1 MKTKYILAASAF
13 VLLGAC
19 DESEYELENL
29 VPEQYHKV
37 LYINN
42 SGTIDMIL
50 YNTGED
56 NTCKLSIFKG
66 GSQSEQTADA
76 IIGVLEQD
84 VVDKTYS
91 EPEMINYKV
100 LAPECYSIETTE
112 LHFSSED
119 RFKNVTVAIHVPEV
133 EKTIARNPGAICVLP
148 LYLYSRTDSV
158 NEYKNETFIK
168 ISEVLTP
175 TLGFMS
181 TGIDYQT
188 YTVGFDMET
197 AKIEFGLDTD
207 NSWDI
212 DCMFDVDPDFVAG
225 YNAEHGTSFVV
236 LPEKNYSFEKE
247 ITLSK
252 EKKSIDLPVTI
263 NGNRLQPVDYLLPVR
278 VVDVSLFGIS
288 ETTNI
293 YLLAIRVIGNQ
304 FDRSNWSITTN
315 TEEKTG
321 EGANNGVATCLLDGN
336 INSFWHSQW
345 SGGSVNLPHELTVD
359 VKETVTFSHFGLMER
374 QHASYKDVKAGEFYV
389 SSDNTNWT
397 LVGKFEAKQVYEN
410 QVFPVTP
417 TKGRYFKIRITESN
431 REQNSSL
438 AEIYAY
444 GTK

>member
-91 EPEMINYKV
+91 EPEMVNYKV

-168 ISEVLTP
+168 
-175 TLGFMS
+175 
-181 TGIDYQT
+181 YR
-188 YTVGFDMET
+188 
-197 AKIEFGLDTD
+197 K
-207 NSWDI
+207 
-212 DCMFDVDPDFVAG
+212 
-225 YNAEHGTSFVV
+225 
-236 LPEKNYSFEKE
+236 
-247 ITLSK
+247 
-252 EKKSIDLPVTI
+252 
-263 NGNRLQPVDYLLPVR
+263 
-278 VVDVSLFGIS
+278 
-288 ETTNI
+288 
-293 YLLAIRVIGNQ
+293 
-304 FDRSNWSITTN
+304 
-315 TEEKTG
+315 
-321 EGANNGVATCLLDGN
+321 
-336 INSFWHSQW
+336 
-345 SGGSVNLPHELTVD
+345 
-359 VKETVTFSHFGLMER
+359 FSRRH
-374 QHASYKDVKAGEFYV
+374 
-389 SSDNTNWT
+389 
-397 LVGKFEAKQVYEN
+397 
-410 QVFPVTP
+410 
-417 TKGRYFKIRITESN
+417 
-431 REQNSSL
+431 
-438 AEIYAY
+438 
-444 GTK
+444 